1 MGQARRADPRPASA
15 ACRPYGGGRELTVC
29 GITGVFEYGRAVGNV
44 MPETVTRMRDMLSH
58 RGPDGAGVH
67 VTQDGR
73 VGLGHRRLA
82 IIDLAQGAQPMF
94 GERGECL
101 VFNGEIYNYAVL
113 RRRLESC
120 GARFRTNCDTEV
132 IIHAYR
138 HYGDECVKH
147 LTGMFAF
154 ALWDPERERLLF
166 ARDPLGEKPFYW
178 TVKDG
183 TFLFASETKA
193 ILAHPRVTAEVNTG
207 VLDSYLAHLV
217 VPSPSTLYRDISKLP
232 PGTAGSCDA
241 TGVRTWRFRDVTEP
255 RTFLDVSLPEAASRV
270 RDLLAESVQARL
282 MSDVPVGVL
291 LSGGFDSTALVAL
304 MRDQVARPSTFS
316 VGFDGAHTLDERR
329 EARWVARHFG
339 TDHHEVTVS
348 AEDALQALAAMVH
361 HQDEPLADPVCMPLG
376 FVCELARQRDVP
388 VVLAGEGAD
397 ELFWGYPA
405 YVRSLRRQR
414 ELRAFQALPA
424 PARRMLPR
432 LVPASRRGRSFDVLV
447 GAARGRQ
454 LPMHYPLGLPAS
466 LRSSLL
472 VPGPYDSPWTPA
484 EPTDGETRTQTLA
497 FDTQHYEFSVR
508 LPELLLMRID
518 RFSMAHSVEAR
529 VPFLAPELVEFA
541 YRLPVEHKLD
551 EGRTKVVLRR
561 ALADVVPE
569 RVANRAKQGFGAPI
583 GNWLRGPMGQVLLEL
598 LSASAMRRYFRAET
612 LVGMVADHQAGRARN
627 EWALWT
633 ILNFA
638 LWHRVWIE
646 GVPPDELTDRML
658 RRCTVEAA

>member
-1 MGQARRADPRPASA
+1 M
-15 ACRPYGGGRELTVC
+15 C
-29 GITGVFEYGRAVGNV
+29 GITGVYEYGRAVGSV
-44 MPETVTRMRDMLSH
+44 TPDTVVRMRDTLGH

-67 VTQDGR
+67 VTQNGR

-82 IIDLAQGAQPMF
+82 IVDLAHGAQPMF

-113 RRRLESC
+113 RRRLESR

-132 IIHAYR
+132 ILHAYR
-138 HYGDECVKH
+138 HYGDECVEH

-154 ALWDPERERLLF
+154 ALWDPARGRLLF

-193 ILAHPRVTAEVNTG
+193 ILAHPRITAEVNTSL
-207 VLDSYLAHLV
+207 LDSYLANLV
-217 VPSPSTLYRDISKLP
+217 TPSPGTLYRDINKLA

-241 TGVRTWRFRDVTEP
+241 TGVRTWRFRDVTAD
-255 RTFLDVSLPEAASRV
+255 RTFLDVSLPEAASQV
-270 RDLLAESVQARL
+270 RHLLQQSVQARL
-282 MSDVPVGVL
+282 MSDVPIGVL

-304 MRDQVARPSTFS
+304 LRERATRTSTFS
-316 VGFDGAHTLDERR
+316 VGFTDAPALDERH

-348 AEDALQALAAMVH
+348 PRDAIKALAAMVH

-376 FVCELARQRDVP
+376 FVCELSRQRGVP

-405 YVRSLRRQR
+405 YARVMRLQR
-414 ELRAFQALPA
+414 ALRAVRALPA
-424 PARRMLPR
+424 AARRVVPH
-432 LVPASRRGRSFDVLV
+432 LVPASRRGWTFDTLI
-447 GAARGRQ
+447 AAAHGRQ
-454 LPMHYPLGLPAS
+454 LPMHYPLGLSRS
-466 LRSSLL
+466 LRSAVL
-472 VPGPYDSPWTPA
+472 VPRPYDPPWTPA
-484 EPTDGETRTQTLA
+484 EQAIDETHMETLA
-497 FDTQHYEFSVR
+497 FDTQHYEFALR

-529 VPFLAPELVEFA
+529 VPFLDPDLVAFA
-541 YRLPVEHKLD
+541 YRLPVHHKLA
-551 EGRTKVVLRR
+551 EGRTKVVLRH
-561 ALADVVPE
+561 ALADIMPE
-569 RVANRAKQGFGAPI
+569 RVMNRPKQGFGAPTAH
-583 GNWLRGPMGQVLLEL
+583 WLRGTMGQVLIDL
-598 LSASAMRRYFRAET
+598 LTGSSMRRYFCIET
-612 LVGMVADHQAGRARN
+612 LAGMVADHRAGRARN
-627 EWALWT
+627 EWVLWP

-638 LWHRVWIE
+638 VWHRIWIE
-646 GVPPDELTDRML
+646 GDSPDELTEKML
-658 RRCTVEAA
+658 GRCTVDAG